1 MKLVATLLVRLNFRR
16 TFKGSG
22 IPTCCRIFCIQSDFR
37 RWIRLVVAL
46 WFVVGAFGSS
56 VNAQEH
62 RATTPLGGPLEIKVI
77 GDRILARIE
86 LQTEVWFKDT
96 HIVID
101 FDSPRP
107 MQVQPPLI
115 EGIRFGEGEET
126 LKILQRDFR
135 LEVPRIGIVPEE
147 GSTTGDITGL
157 YDNELDQIDVFAI
170 VGWPIWEPFALSL
183 DIQEKELRLSPAETI
198 DQEVVRNNSEVF
210 VDGVEVVRDSVFV
223 PVNYGD
229 GQSAFMKFR
238 TGAYHT
244 TVDEQLLEKEGIDDP
259 RNSEIYF
266 GSEPTMKISDMA
278 ALYPRDIMADWQQ
291 TYESAK
297 AIESQV
303 QAQVDNANAVFP
315 EIYRAYLDL
324 PSGPVLGETGLS
336 LLSGYRIDL
345 NAKFGYIGVTR
356 TTNSNFSEAD
366 HVFYTAAAT
375 KSSDLLYEYL
385 QGNPTDRNV
394 IEAVT
399 MLFQMGLEEDA
410 SIDHQLEVVE
420 FGVNW
425 HKERRRFLYLAEF
438 TLPLFGNPE
447 TKEKHSDL
455 VIALGEKALEFVG
468 RSQTP
473 RFRQQVQMAVG
484 DRYLARGDA
493 ETAWKYF
500 LSSAFNGDPRMD
512 GIARYDLGRAYEA
525 QGRVRRAYSSYGRAI
540 PGLPPDMQEQAKEAL
555 KRLATQMSSDDEL
568 LKEYPFDG

>member
-1 MKLVATLLVRLNFRR
+1 MILA
-16 TFKGSG
+16 GSLS
-22 IPTCCRIFCIQSDFR
+22 Q
-37 RWIRLVVAL
+37 
-46 WFVVGAFGSS
+46 VVGGQEVNENAF
-56 VNAQEH
+56 
-62 RATTPLGGPLEIKVI
+62 LGGQLEIKMI
-77 GDRILARIE
+77 GDRILARVE
-86 LQTEVWFKDT
+86 LQTDVWFKDT

-115 EGIRFGEGEET
+115 QGIRFSEGEEI
-126 LKILQRDFR
+126 LKILQKDFR
-135 LEVPRIGIVPEE
+135 LEVPRNGIVPEE
-147 GSTTGDITGL
+147 GNTTGDITGL

-170 VGWPIWEPFALSL
+170 VGWPVLKPFALRL
-183 DIQEKELRLSPAETI
+183 DIQEKELRLALAEAV
-198 DQEVVRNNSEVF
+198 DKEAVRNDSEIF
-210 VDGVEVVRDSVFV
+210 VDGVEVVRDSVFL
-223 PVNYGD
+223 PVNYGG

-244 TVDEQLLEKEGIDDP
+244 TVDEQLLAKAGIDDP
-259 RNSEIYF
+259 RKSEIYF
-266 GSEPTMKISDMA
+266 GSEPNMKISDMA
-278 ALYPRDIMADWQQ
+278 ALYPKDIMADWQQ
-291 TYESAK
+291 TYEAAK
-297 AIESQV
+297 ALEQQV
-303 QAQVDNANAVFP
+303 QTQVDDDSTEFP

-345 NAKFGYIGVTR
+345 NAKFGYMGVTR
-356 TTNSNFSEAD
+356 TTNSNFTEAD
-366 HVFYTAAAT
+366 HAFYTAAAAR
-375 KSSDLLYEYL
+375 SGDLLYKYL
-385 QGNPTDRNV
+385 QDNPKDRNV
-394 IEAVT
+394 IEAVA
-399 MLFQMGLEEDA
+399 MLFQMGLDSGA
-410 SIDHQLEVVE
+410 SIDHQLEVVG

-540 PGLPPDMQEQAKEAL
+540 PGLPPDMQQQAKEAL